1 MTHSFA
7 LHPVARQ
14 VGTSLVRA
22 LAVLLVAAPLAAQ
35 QRPSQAPPPAPDYSA
50 PVDAPYTAVSVSV
63 PTPAGHVL
71 AGTLTIP
78 RTASG
83 LTPVAAVVTATGSGP
98 EDRDEYIGLQG
109 YRPFRQLADSLG
121 RRGIAVLR
129 MDDRGTGASTGAFKG
144 ATTADFAEDIRAGL
158 AYLRTRPDID
168 AKRLAVLGHSEGAL
182 IAGLVASK
190 EPTLRAIVLLGGI
203 ARPGMGTLKY
213 QMANLIQHDT
223 TLSAAKKD
231 SLIATIPARIDTMMA
246 RDPWMKYF
254 LTYDPAA
261 TLRQVRTPVLI
272 LTGANDQQ
280 AAPEQVSEQAAA
292 FREGGN
298 TDVTARV
305 VPGVNHLFV
314 KDADGFPGGY
324 AKLPVPVLME
334 SSVVGA
340 IVEWLAT
347 RLE

>member
-1 MTHSFA
+1 MSRFVE
-7 LHPVARQ
+7 LLPVRNAAR
-14 VGTSLVRA
+14 GAA
-22 LAVLLVAAPLAAQ
+22 LACVLGVVTPVGAQQPAAP
-35 QRPSQAPPPAPDYSA
+35 PADYSA
-50 PVDAPYTAVSVSV
+50 PADAPYTAVNVSV
-63 PTPAGHVL
+63 PTPGGHVL

-78 RTASG
+78 RSASG
-83 LTPVAAVVTATGSGP
+83 RQPVAAVVTATGSGP
-98 EDRDEYIGLQG
+98 EDRDEYIGLLG

-144 ATTADFAEDIRAGL
+144 ATTSDFADDIRAGL

-168 AKRLAVLGHSEGAL
+168 ARRLAVLGHSEGAL
-182 IAGLVASK
+182 IAGLVADR

-213 QMANLIQHDT
+213 QMTNILRHDT
-223 TLSAAKKD
+223 TLTPARRD

-254 LTYDPAA
+254 LTYDPSVTA
-261 TLRQVRTPVLI
+261 RRVKTPAVLI

-280 AAPEQVSEQAAA
+280 AAPGQVPEQAAA
-292 FREGGN
+292 FRAAGN
-298 TDVTARV
+298 ADVTAEV

-314 KDADGFPGGY
+314 RDPDGFPLGY
-324 AKLPVPVLME
+324 AKLPPPSAWSRRWWE
-334 SSVVGA
+334 RSSTGWRHA
-340 IVEWLAT
+340 
-347 RLE
+347 